1 MTINELHTIVLRI
14 TGELKQAIYDLKTND
29 FKHLE
34 CQVEK
39 LDEKVDK
46 LMWIAGIGVG
56 ILIAIQTAFEFMH

>member
-14 TGELKQAIYDLKTND
+14 TGDLRQAICDLRTND

-56 ILIAIQTAFEFMH
+56 ILIAIQTLFKFMN